1 MLIIANNDNESDILR
16 RALQKL
22 SQTIFTK
29 ILGGGFHDYLWII
42 SGKGKLGY
50 GEINLPARK

>member
-22 SQTIFTK
+22 SHTIFTK
-29 ILGGGFHDYLWII
+29 ILGGGFHDYI
-42 SGKGKLGY
+42 
-50 GEINLPARK
+50 